1 MQNKI
6 IYWQHKRVSLS
17 ADKLL
22 KLWIPHNV
30 SLNPFTEVDSNAKL
44 EITSISH

>member
-22 KLWIPHNV
+22 KLWILHNV

-44 EITSISH
+44 EITCISH

>member
-6 IYWQHKRVSLS
+6 IYWQHKRVSLL

-22 KLWIPHNV
+22 KLWIPQNV
-30 SLNPFTEVDSNAKL
+30 TLNPFTEVDSNANL
-44 EITSISH
+44 EITCISH

>member
-6 IYWQHKRVSLS
+6 IYGQHKRVSLS

-22 KLWIPHNV
+22 KLWILHNV
-30 SLNPFTEVDSNAKL
+30 SLNPFHRS
-44 EITSISH
+44 